1 MSGEIIEFRNIADE
15 ITIRE
20 SDGVAIVSI
29 KAAARLAGKEPGSLR
44 YHFNGGQ
51 KNKSELAVMLENK
64 GFDGGQIFRFSEEGV
79 PDQALG
85 VILKYYAYKA
95 GKRCTV
101 QAEYA
106 CDQFQE
112 MGIRATCYAA
122 KGLVQIQSPTD
133 TEIPAT
139 ASKSTLALPSPK
151 EVVELTRYILEPL
164 TLGKTEEQSKSLKAG
179 AEISAVQALYPEL
192 SPALKPAQSMLAATN
207 TVDAEDIVW
216 LTPTSLGKY
225 LGLSAVKVNRAL
237 TDMGLQIKVDK
248 PAKGEPKYLPTEWGQ
263 EYGRMTT
270 ANGSDG
276 DMTTYQHLKW
286 SKRVLEVF
294 DGGVAA

>member
-1 MSGEIIEFRNIADE
+1 M
-15 ITIRE
+15 
-20 SDGVAIVSI
+20 
-29 KAAARLAGKEPGSLR
+29 
-44 YHFNGGQ
+44 
-51 KNKSELAVMLENK
+51 
-64 GFDGGQIFRFSEEGV
+64 
-79 PDQALG
+79 
-85 VILKYYAYKA
+85 
-95 GKRCTV
+95 
-101 QAEYA
+101 
-106 CDQFQE
+106 
-112 MGIRATCYAA
+112 
-122 KGLVQIQSPTD
+122 
-133 TEIPAT
+133 
-139 ASKSTLALPSPK
+139 
-151 EVVELTRYILEPL
+151 
-164 TLGKTEEQSKSLKAG
+164 
-179 AEISAVQALYPEL
+179 QALYPEL